1 MIDLNKYL
9 NGLKKIEQ
17 SLRKK
22 DDTNLQ
28 MLEFWKGLVRDSD
41 GRWLKYHFEGI
52 KYFQYGKQSQVD
64 LTNKIHL
71 SLIKAAISQNK
82 AFISGLR
89 SKSFNNFRTW
99 LIKLHQKQIYNKIEG
114 KILASKRVSQGEH
127 SRIVVDTIILLAA
140 KYHDPYINKGT
151 QIVHLPMIDQKG
163 LPMDVWQNKQ
173 EVFHYYPEPEFL
185 DQYLQVMKE
194 ILEEIIT
201 NSDMTDKELLSKIAS
216 YYQYGI
222 NTHMF
227 ENINQSLFANQ
238 MNALL
243 QLFGFKPISH
253 GILDFAA
260 MRLQPENFIKYF
272 IDEVG
277 ISPG

>member
-17 SLRKK
+17 SLREK

-28 MLEFWKGLVRDSD
+28 MLEFWRGLVRDSD

-52 KYFQYGKQSQVD
+52 KYFQHGKQSQPD

-71 SLIKAAISQNK
+71 SLIKAAIRQNK
-82 AFISGLR
+82 AFVIGLKN
-89 SKSFNNFRTW
+89 KSYNNLRTW

-114 KILASKRVSQGEH
+114 KTLAGKRVSQGEH
-127 SRIVVDTIILLAA
+127 SRIVKDAVIPLAA
-140 KYHDPYINKGT
+140 KYHDLYTNKGI
-151 QIVHLPMIDQKG
+151 QVVGLSKIDQKG
-163 LPMDVWQNKQ
+163 LPMDIWQNEK
-173 EVFHYYPEPEFL
+173 EVFHYYPEPKFL
-185 DQYLQVMKE
+185 NQYLQVMKE
-194 ILEEIIT
+194 ILKEIT
-201 NSDMTDKELLSKIAS
+201 TDSDMTDKEPLSKIAS

-238 MNALL
+238 MNVLL

-253 GILDFAA
+253 GILDFVS
-260 MRLQPENFIKYF
+260 MRFQPANFNKYF

-277 ISPG
+277 II